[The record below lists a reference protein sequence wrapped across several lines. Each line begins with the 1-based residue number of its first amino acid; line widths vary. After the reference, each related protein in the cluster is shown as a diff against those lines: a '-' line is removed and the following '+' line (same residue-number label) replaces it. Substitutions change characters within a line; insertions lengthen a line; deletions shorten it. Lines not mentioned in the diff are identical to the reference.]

1 MEKNFVRVGAGVIVL
16 NDKGQFIMG
25 KRKGSHGAG
34 TWHIP
39 GGHLEFK
46 ETLEECAKREVL
58 EETGLII
65 DKIKPISFGNHIFEE
80 ENKHYISIY
89 LIGMIIG
96 GQLELR
102 EPHKC
107 EEWKWFDSWDN
118 LPKPIFCPYDKD
130 VNSKYIQEYLE
141 SIYSKYN

>member
-1 MEKNFVRVGAGVIVL
+1 MEKKFVRVGAGVIVL

-25 KRKGSHGAG
+25 KRKGSHGSG
-34 TWHIP
+34 KWHIP

-46 ETLEECAKREVL
+46 ETLEECAKREVF

-65 DKIKPISFGNHIFEE
+65 DNIKPLSFGNHIFEKDD
-80 ENKHYISIY
+80 KHYISIY
-89 LIGMIIG
+89 LIGMITG

-107 EEWKWFDSWDN
+107 KEWQWFDNWNN
-118 LPKPIFCPYDKD
+118 LPKPLFCPYDKD
-130 VNSKYIQEYLE
+130 VKTEYIKEYLE
-141 SIYSKYN
+141 SIKLLFK